1 GGLVSAG
8 GSGGTALATRAM
20 RRLPIG
26 VPKVMVS
33 TVASG
38 DVRPCVGPA
47 DLCMMYSVTDVSGIN
62 RSSERVLANAAHALA
77 GMVAYART
85 EAAPSETK
93 PALGLTMFGL
103 TTACVQ
109 AVTKQLEDR
118 YDCLVFHATGTG
130 GQSMEKLAESGLL
143 AGVLDVAAPPAAVA
157 HEPVGGVWGAGRARL
172 DALVGARFPS
182 GGSGG
187 ALDRVTLWAM
197 DPGRGRF
204 RSRPLHR
211 HNPNVT
217 LMRTTSEECARIGRF

>member
-130 GQSMEKLAESGLL
+130 GQSLEKLAESGLL
-143 AGVLDVAAPPAAVA
+143 AGVIDVTTTEIAD
-157 HEPVGGVWGAGRARL
+157 ELVGGVLSAGPARLHAVGRAPL
-172 DALVGARFPS
+172 S
-182 GGSGG
+182 H
-187 ALDRVTLWAM
+187 RVSRRPPH
-197 DPGRGRF
+197 PGYL
-204 RSRPLHR
+204 P
-211 HNPNVT
+211 
-217 LMRTTSEECARIGRF
+217 